1 MRRCTIVGFFGI
13 FCFLFATLGQPPRDC
28 PDWTAIPVPAS
39 WEKSGGGILNNYNGV
54 GWYRCFVKVPAGWQ
68 GENLVLELGRIDDS
82 DQSYVNGVQVGSTP
96 SSGQASRFEIPM
108 RSYTI
113 PAEHVRYGKT
123 NLIAVRVQDD
133 GGRGGITGLPARL
146 CCPKGRI
153 HLEGN
158 WQLRTGD
165 DPAWA
170 GQSNESEAE
179 AFFQA
184 AGEGFGQ
191 VVDYEPLEGTSL
203 LEQTGDIASQLV
215 EGVDRFLLKQTQKS
229 LDTKWVHWEVDS
241 RSPAA
246 YAASLKPYRQRLAHI
261 IGLRDSRAAYESP
274 ELITTIDRDSLV
286 GRGQRYSIR
295 AIRWP
300 AFGDV
305 SGEGLLLEPDEK
317 PVASVVAIPDA
328 DVSPEAL
335 VGLEEGVAPESQY
348 ARRLAESG
356 CRVVVP
362 VLVDRQLQKRG
373 GVQMPNREYIYRS
386 AYELGRHPI
395 GYELQKILAI
405 VDWFD
410 RQEGQPVGLVGW
422 GEGGLLALYGGA
434 LDERIDAV
442 LCSGYFDS
450 RQELWQEPMDRN
462 VFGLLE
468 QFGDAEI
475 ASLVAPRRLIVEAA
489 RGPEVIVPPGL
500 GCAPGRITTPK
511 VETVRKKTAWANG
524 LIRRLGEDH
533 RIRLVE
539 SDGGAGSPG
548 SEAAL
553 STFLASLASKPSL
566 AASGETPKKEGKPID
581 GAARMQRQIAELIRH
596 NEQLLAESPYVRAEF
611 MKKLDRSSLEAFERS
626 VEDYRR
632 IFRDDVIGRFSVPM
646 LPPNP
651 RTRMAYETEKW
662 RGYEVVLDV
671 WPDVIAYGL
680 LLIPKDIAPGEQR
693 PVVVCQHG
701 LEGRPEKV
709 VYRDLRAYHGY
720 GARLADEGFVVF
732 APQNLYVFGDR
743 FRTLQRKA
751 NPLGKT
757 LFSIIVPQHQQI
769 TDWLAALPF
778 VDGDRIAFYGI
789 SYGGKTAM
797 RAPPLVANYSAA
809 ICSADFNDWVW
820 KTASSRSPYS
830 YVGTIEYEIFEF
842 DLGSTFNYSEMAAL
856 ICPRPFMVE
865 RGHFDGVSSDERVA
879 YEFAKVRHL
888 YQARLGIGDRCEIEW
903 FAGPHEIHAVGT
915 FDFLR
920 RHLNWPE
927 KVEQ

>member
-1 MRRCTIVGFFGI
+1 MRRCTIVGLFGI
-13 FCFLFATLGQPPRDC
+13 FCFLSATPGQPPRDC
-28 PDWTAIPVPAS
+28 PEWTAIPVPGA
-39 WEKSGGGILNNYNGV
+39 WEKSGGGILNNYDGV
-54 GWYRCFVKVPAGWQ
+54 AWYRCFVKLPAGWQ

-82 DQSYVNGVQVGSTP
+82 DQSYFNGVLVGSTP

-108 RSYTI
+108 RSYTV
-113 PAEHVRYGKT
+113 PAEHVQFGKT

-133 GGRGGITGLPARL
+133 GGRGGISGLPARL
-146 CCPKGRI
+146 CCRKGRI

-170 GQSNESEAE
+170 SKWNEADAE
-179 AFFQA
+179 AFFKA
-184 AGEGFGQ
+184 AGDGFGQ
-191 VVDYEPLEGTSL
+191 VVDYKPLEGTTL
-203 LEQTGDIASQLV
+203 LKQTGDIASQLV
-215 EGVDRFLLKQTQKS
+215 EGVDRFLLQQTEKT
-229 LDTKWVHWEVDS
+229 LAAKRLVWERGS
-241 RSPAA
+241 ESPG
-246 YAASLKPYRQRLAHI
+246 ASLKPSREALAHI
-261 IGLRDSRAAYESP
+261 VGLRDNRIAYESP
-274 ELITTIDRDSLV
+274 ELLTTINRDSLV
-286 GRGQRYSIR
+286 GRGNGYSIR

-328 DVSPEAL
+328 GVSPEML
-335 VGLEEGVAPESQY
+335 VGLEGGVAPESQY
-348 ARRLAESG
+348 ARRLAENG

-362 VLVDRQLQKRG
+362 LLIDRQLQRRG
-373 GVQMPNREYIYRS
+373 GVQLPNREYIYRS

-410 RQEGQPVGLVGW
+410 RQEGQLIGLVGW

-450 RQELWQEPMDRN
+450 RQNLWQEPMDRN

-489 RGPEVIVPPGL
+489 RGPEVTVPPGL

-511 VETVRKKTAWANG
+511 VEGVREETARANRFIG
-524 LIRRLGEDH
+524 QLGQDHVVQLI
-533 RIRLVE
+533 E
-539 SDGGAGSPG
+539 SGGGTGDPG
-548 SEAAL
+548 SDAAL
-553 STFLASLASKPSL
+553 SAFLGAMTSACPLAPS
-566 AASGETPKKEGKPID
+566 GKPPKQEGEPTD
-581 GAARMQRQIAELIRH
+581 NAARMQRQIAELVRH
-596 NEQLLAESPYVRAEF
+596 NEQLLAESPHVRAEF
-611 MKKLDRSSLEAFERS
+611 MKSLDRSSLEAFERS
-626 VEDYRR
+626 VENYRR
-632 IFRDDVIGRFSVPM
+632 IFYNDVIGRFSDPM
-646 LPPNP
+646 MAPNP
-651 RTRMAYETEKW
+651 RTRMAYDTEKW

-671 WPDVIAYGL
+671 WPDVIAYGIL
-680 LLIPKDIAPGEQR
+680 LVPKDIAPGEQR

-757 LFSIIVPQHQQI
+757 LFSVIVPQHQQI
-769 TDWLAALPF
+769 TDWLASLSF
-778 VDGDRIAFYGI
+778 VDPKRIAFYGI

-797 RAPPLVANYSAA
+797 RVPPLVANYSAA

-903 FAGPHEIHAVGT
+903 FPGPHEIHAVGT

-920 RHLNWPE
+920 RHLKWPE
-927 KVEQ
+927 KATQ